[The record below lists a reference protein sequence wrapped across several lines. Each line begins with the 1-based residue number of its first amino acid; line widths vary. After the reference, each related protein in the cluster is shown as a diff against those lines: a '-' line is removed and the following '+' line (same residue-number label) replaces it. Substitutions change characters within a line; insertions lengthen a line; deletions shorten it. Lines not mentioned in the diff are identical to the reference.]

1 MSNCLKALREAR
13 GVSRVAFAR
22 ALGVDPATVWRWE
35 QSATLPLDTLKEIAR
50 ALNVAAIDIDPE
62 LAVTPASV
70 EGA

>member
-1 MSNCLKALREAR
+1 
-13 GVSRVAFAR
+13 
-22 ALGVDPATVWRWE
+22 VWRWE